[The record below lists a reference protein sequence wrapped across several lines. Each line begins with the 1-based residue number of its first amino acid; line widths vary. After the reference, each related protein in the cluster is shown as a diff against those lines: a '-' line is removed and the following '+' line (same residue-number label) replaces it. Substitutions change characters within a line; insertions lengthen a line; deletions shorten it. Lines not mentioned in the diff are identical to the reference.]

1 MVANRHHI
9 LVLEDHQDTAE
20 LYCELLSVEGYRVSM
35 AITAQLAAEI
45 VAKDVPDLLILD
57 LDLPDQSG
65 VDFLRTLRTNFPNL
79 PVIVVTG
86 SNRSTWRV
94 MCEQL
99 GVLTYFVKPAV
110 DHLINVINLYFQSRK
125 PQQSVSTE

>member
-1 MVANRHHI
+1 MSTLHHV
-9 LVLEDHQDTAE
+9 LVLEDHPDTAE
-20 LYCELLSVEGYRVSM
+20 LYRELLCLEGYRVSV
-35 AITAQLAAEI
+35 ADTAQKAAT
-45 VAKDVPDLLILD
+45 VVVQDVPELLILD

-65 VDFLRTLRTNFPNL
+65 VEFLRTLRTNLPDL

-110 DHLINVINLYFQSRK
+110 EHLINVINLYFQSRP
-125 PQQSVSTE
+125 PQV

>member
-1 MVANRHHI
+1 MVRRDRVGFFFQAEDGIRDD
-9 LVLEDHQDTAE
+9 LVTGVQTCALPI
-20 LYCELLSVEGYRVSM
+20 SK
-35 AITAQLAAEI
+35 I
-45 VAKDVPDLLILD
+45 VDGDAPDLLILD
-57 LDLPDQSG
+57 LDLPDKSG
-65 VDFLRTLRTNFPNL
+65 VEFLRTLRTGFPNL

-110 DHLINVINLYFQSRK
+110 DHLINVINLYFQSRN
-125 PQQSVSTE
+125 P